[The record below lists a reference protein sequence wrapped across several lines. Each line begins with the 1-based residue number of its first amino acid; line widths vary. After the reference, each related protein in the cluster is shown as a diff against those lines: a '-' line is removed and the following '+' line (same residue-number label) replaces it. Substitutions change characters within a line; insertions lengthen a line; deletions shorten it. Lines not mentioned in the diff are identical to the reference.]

1 MASIADAG
9 KVFLVVVAI
18 LSSSAIASQDQR
30 SLPNILVVIAED
42 SSWIHYGGY
51 GEGAA
56 RTPCFE
62 RVAREGVLFNHA
74 YCSEPTCSPS
84 RAAILTGQQFWRLED
99 ASVFGGT
106 LKNKFPAYPVL
117 LEAAGYRAGS
127 TGKAWG
133 PGSWIDGGWKEN
145 PGGKTYPGF
154 REFVE
159 TVPPGKP
166 FCFWQGT
173 PDAHRPYSRELT
185 LRSGRRPDEVELP
198 PFLPDRLDVRMDML
212 DYYVEIERFD
222 RLVGQLLDVL
232 DEMKLAEDTIV
243 VVTSDHGMP
252 FARGKANLYDLGVRV
267 PLAIRWPSRIPAGRT
282 IDDFVS
288 LTDLAPT
295 LLEAAHQDVPSVMTG
310 RSLLGLLVSESEGTV
325 DPDRDRAFF
334 GKEMG
339 IGALYGETRL
349 HGLPNRGI
357 RTKRFLYIQNY
368 DIDSMPGFNPVQGG
382 PATEIMKSERDR
394 DPVIARNFALS
405 YGKRPEEEL
414 YDSLHDPYQMHNLA
428 DDPKHAQAKQRLRT
442 ALEEYLRTTTDPRIA
457 GRAEDFMHY
466 PIWYRRGRQPD
477 ESVFLVRDDAGELGL
492 ESRIEKAE

>member
-1 MASIADAG
+1 MRSFAAAG
-9 KVFLVVVAI
+9 MLFVVTAAT
-18 LSSSAIASQDQR
+18 LGSSAKATQSR
-30 SLPNILVVIAED
+30 PALPNILVVIAED

-51 GEGAA
+51 GEDAA
-56 RTPCFE
+56 RTPSFE

-106 LKNKFPAYPVL
+106 LKDKFPAYPVL
-117 LEAAGYRAGS
+117 LEDAGYRTGS

-133 PGSWIDGGWKEN
+133 PGSWIDGGWREN
-145 PGGKTYPGF
+145 PGGKRYPGF
-154 REFVE
+154 REFLE

-185 LRSGRRPDEVELP
+185 LKSGRQPEEVELP
-198 PFLPDRLDVRMDML
+198 PFLPDRREVRMDML
-212 DYYVEIERFD
+212 DYYAEIERFD
-222 RLVGQLLDVL
+222 RLVGQMLDVL
-232 DEMKLAEDTIV
+232 DEMKLAENTIV

-267 PLAIRWPSRIPAGRT
+267 PLAIRWPSRIPSGRT
-282 IDDFVS
+282 VDDFVS

-295 LLEAAHQDVPSVMTG
+295 FLETAGQDVPAVMTG
-310 RSLLGLLVSESEGTV
+310 RSLLNLLVTEAEGTV
-325 DPDRDRAFF
+325 EPDRDKVFF

-339 IGALYGETRL
+339 VGALYGETRL

-357 RTKRFLYIQNY
+357 RTRRFLYIQNY
-368 DIDSMPGFNPVQGG
+368 DVDSMPGFNPVQGG
-382 PATEIMKSERDR
+382 PATEIMKSEKDR
-394 DPVIARNFALS
+394 DPAIAKNFALS

-414 YDSLHDPYQMHNLA
+414 YDSLQDPYQMHNLA
-428 DDPKHAQAKQRLRT
+428 DDPQHAKAKLRLRT
-442 ALEEYLRTTTDPRIA
+442 ALEEYLRATNDPRIA
-457 GRAEDFMHY
+457 GRGEIFMQY
-466 PIWYRRGRQPD
+466 PIWYRRGRQPG
-477 ESVFLVRDDAGELGL
+477 ESVFLVRDDAGKLGL
-492 ESRIEKAE
+492 ESRIEDQE